1 MAILWPLLAIFL
13 ATTVPKKS
21 FSFKKSGENTLF
33 YKEVFNGTKQL
44 ICKIGEH
51 YWHCAGLPYQF
62 FAITLIV
69 SLVLLALFSV
79 HSFYVL
85 FWIQPWTSSSK
96 SLRGIMTNFEE
107 DFKKLEND
115 KNSYNSKGNLNR

>member
-1 MAILWPLLAIFL
+1 MVKKDFL
-13 ATTVPKKS
+13 RIINLYLNNLS
-21 FSFKKSGENTLF
+21 LSKKSGKNTLF
-33 YKEVFNGTKQL
+33 DEEVINGTKQL
-44 ICKIGEH
+44 YCKIGEH

-79 HSFYVL
+79 HSIYVL

-96 SLRGIMTNFEE
+96 SLRGIMTNFKE